1 MKKLSLF
8 IGLSFLLCACEE
20 HDLGVSKETLY
31 QKTFEQEFGQIAPG
45 HQWGF
50 DRAEAILN
58 AQYELTRAI
67 IKADE
72 VVLPPNLHTY
82 EVYGKAPMISER
94 EHNEVYAWF
103 SNHRVY
109 WQTSMTWYQGYP
121 TNQTTDNIAHVINR
135 SHPGYGSLTTASYN
149 NPLDDYEINAFLDFH
164 HAWVQHVASNKNIEP
179 ISICPTGAED
189 EVNYI
194 RRDGQ
199 NTVYIEDTILYRS
212 KGDMMDY
219 LRCWGYKS
227 TDIGEGGHDP
237 VDTNGGWQAHLKDDN
252 SASGWG
258 YGNQD
263 EYHNGVLVTY
273 ADVDRWTYGNSIGSS
288 YPHDKYFIVYLKG
301 DGYEGWYLGFDFE
314 SYGTNTE
321 ERVQADGI
329 CNDWI
334 IKITDVGNTILSNT
348 VRIMCEDLGGTF
360 DMDFND
366 IVYDVKYEAN
376 HLCTIT
382 VQAAGGTLPLQ
393 MKYGDLLLQKN
404 GQSEIHALFGAN
416 VKQPV
421 NVAAPNVGVTKAAFS
436 WVLAFNGHQSDAHF
450 DYAINEDLVDF
461 SQINVYKNEE
471 GAEWIPIGYKNG
483 TAPYKFAV
491 PQDTRWLK
499 EFQNVIWGY
508 PSFDEWVAN
517 PTIEFWNTTIPGVTI
532 NTSYLY

>member
-1 MKKLSLF
+1 MKKISLF
-8 IGLSFLLCACEE
+8 IGLTFLLCACEE
-20 HDLGVSKETLY
+20 HDLGVSKEVLY

-72 VVLPPNLHTY
+72 VVLSPNLHTY
-82 EVYGKAPMISER
+82 EVYGKAPMITER

-103 SNHRVY
+103 SNHRVS
-109 WQTSMTWYQGYP
+109 WITPMTYYQGHP
-121 TNQTTDNIAHVINR
+121 TNQTSDNIAHVIDT
-135 SHPGYGSLTTASYN
+135 SHPNYGSLTTAAYN

-164 HAWVQHVASNKNIEP
+164 HAWVQHVASNKNVERIE
-179 ISICPTGAED
+179 ICPTGAED
-189 EVNYI
+189 WRNYKNE
-194 RRDGQ
+194 DGTYRQ
-199 NTVYIEDTILYRS
+199 DADTFLYRS

-227 TDIGEGGHDP
+227 GDVADTDP
-237 VDTNGGWQAHLKDDN
+237 LDTNGGWQAHLKDDN

-258 YGNQD
+258 YGNQN
-263 EYHNGVLVTY
+263 ENENGVLVTY

-288 YPHDKYFIVYLKG
+288 YPHDKYYIVYLKG

-314 SYGTNTE
+314 SYGVNTE
-321 ERVQADGI
+321 ERVKADGI

-366 IVYDVKYEAN
+366 IVYDVEYTAN

-382 VQAAGGTLPLQ
+382 VQAAGGTLPLKMQ
-393 MKYGDLLLQKN
+393 YGDLLLEKN
-404 GQSEIHALFGAN
+404 RESEIHALFGAN
-416 VKQPV
+416 VNQPV
-421 NVAAPNVGVTKAAFS
+421 NVAAQGNGVTKSAFS
-436 WVLAFNGHQSDAHF
+436 WVLAFNGHQSDAVF
-450 DYAINEDLVDF
+450 DYAIDEDLVDF

-491 PQDTRWLK
+491 PQGTRWLK

-508 PSFDEWVAN
+508 PSFDRWVAN
-517 PTIEFWNTTIPGVTI
+517 PTIEFWNTSISGVTI
-532 NTSYLY
+532 DASYLY

>member
-31 QKTFEQEFGQIAPG
+31 QKTFEDQYGPIAPG

-58 AQYELTRAI
+58 AQYEITRAI
-67 IKADE
+67 IKADM
-72 VVLPPNLHTY
+72 VVLPPNLHPY
-82 EVYGKAPMISER
+82 EVYGAAADITDR
-94 EHNEVYAWF
+94 EHAEVFAWF
-103 SNHRVY
+103 SNHKVY
-109 WQTSMTWYQGYP
+109 WTNPLTYYNGYP
-121 TNQTTDNIAHVINR
+121 TNQTDDNIAHVINT
-135 SHPGYGSLTTASYN
+135 SYPGYGSLTTASYN
-149 NPLDDYEINAFLDFH
+149 NPLGDYELNAFLDFH
-164 HAWVQHVASNKNIEP
+164 HAWVQHVASNENVQEV
-179 ISICPTGAED
+179 SMCPSGADD
-189 EVNYI
+189 EINYI
-194 RRDGQ
+194 TRDGQ
-199 NTVYIEDTILYRS
+199 NVTYIKDTI
-212 KGDMMDY
+212 KHDAVTANMMDY
-219 LRCWGYKS
+219 LRCWGYK
-227 TDIGEGGHDP
+227 DADAVDDDP
-237 VDTNGGWQAHLKDDN
+237 VETNGGWQAHLNDDN
-252 SASGWG
+252 AGHGWG
-258 YGNQD
+258 YGRQ
-263 EYHNGVLVTY
+263 EGYSNGLLVTY
-273 ADVDRWTYGNSIGSS
+273 ADIDRWTYGNSYGSS
-288 YPHDKYFIVYLKG
+288 LPHDKYFIVYLKG

-314 SYGTNTE
+314 SWGDNTE
-321 ERVQADGI
+321 ERIKCDGI

-334 IKITDVGNTILSNT
+334 IKITNVGNTILSNT

-366 IVYDVKYEAN
+366 IVYDVTYTAQ

-393 MKYGDLLLQKN
+393 MRYGNQLLEKN

-421 NVAAPNVGVTKAAFS
+421 NVAASNGVTKPAFS
-436 WVLAFNGHQSDAHF
+436 WVLAFNGVQSDAQY
-450 DYAINEDLVDF
+450 DYRIHEDLVDF

-471 GAEWIPIGYKNG
+471 EAEWIPIGYKNG

-491 PQDTRWLK
+491 PQGTRWLK

>member
-1 MKKLSLF
+1 MRKIWCLF
-8 IGLSFLLCACEE
+8 IGLSFLLSACEE
-20 HDLGVSKETLY
+20 NDMGINKEVLY
-31 QKTFEQEFGQIAPG
+31 QKTFESQFGQIAPG

-50 DRAEAILN
+50 DRAEAILQ
-58 AQYELTRAI
+58 AQYELTRDEITRAI

-82 EVYGKAPMISER
+82 EVYGNAPMITDK
-94 EHNEVYAWF
+94 EHNEVFAWF

-109 WQTSMTWYQGYP
+109 WTNPMTYYNGNP
-121 TNQTTDNIAHVINR
+121 TNQTNDNIAHVIDT
-135 SHPGYGSLTTASYN
+135 SFPDYGSLTTASYN
-149 NPLDDYEINAFLDFH
+149 NPLGDYELNAFLDFH
-164 HAWVQHVASNKNIEP
+164 HAWVQHVASNENEEAV
-179 ISICPTGAED
+179 SICPTGAND
-189 EVNYI
+189 EQNYI
-194 RRDGQ
+194 DRDGQ
-199 NTVYIEDTILYRS
+199 YIKDTIEY
-212 KGDMMDY
+212 KVKANMMDY

-227 TDIGEGGHDP
+227 SDVVDEDP
-237 VDTNGGWQAHLKDDN
+237 LDSNGGWQAHLKDDN
-252 SASGWG
+252 SAQGWG
-258 YGNQD
+258 YGHQD

-273 ADVDRWTYGNSIGSS
+273 ADVDRWTYGNSVGSS

-301 DGYEGWYLGFDFE
+301 DDYEGWYLGFDFE
-314 SYGTNTE
+314 SYGNNTS
-321 ERVQADGI
+321 ERIQADGI

-366 IVYDVKYEAN
+366 IVYDIKYESN

-393 MKYGDLLLQKN
+393 MKYGDLLLEKN
-404 GQSEIHALFGAN
+404 ELSEIHALFGAN
-416 VKQPV
+416 VNQPV
-421 NVAAPNVGVTKAAFS
+421 NVAAQTNGVTKSAFS
-436 WVLAFNGHQSDAHF
+436 WVLAFNGHQSDAQF
-450 DYAINEDLVDF
+450 DYEINEDLVDF

-491 PQDTRWLK
+491 PEGTRWLK

-508 PSFDEWVAN
+508 PSFDDWVAN
-517 PTIEFWNTTIPGVTI
+517 PTVEFWNASDIVS
-532 NTSYLY
+532 SYLY